1 MKQYNTNQ
9 KKKIVEI
16 INKVKNKKV
25 QALKFNISIRTYYY
39 WKKKLEETDSIENR
53 SRKPKNSPRKLKN
66 KKIINKIVEIRKKY
80 KYGKTKIK
88 KFLEKENIKIGTTA
102 IETILKEYNLYQKKK
117 RKIRKKHKG
126 KHAIYIKE
134 AGEKVQIDV
143 KYAFFGEIRYYQFTA
158 VDIATKISFRYLY
171 AEKTPE
177 STINFLERMLEYFPF
192 RVHCI
197 QTDNGTEF
205 TYRKLLFE
213 KEHPLDIFCKKKH
226 IKRVYS
232 PIASP
237 WYNGV
242 VESTHN
248 LDQKEFYD
256 FCNSE
261 LTLEKA
267 NQKLRKYNNFWNYK
281 RIHSALNYDTPML
294 YFKKLRNT

>member
-25 QALKFNISIRTYYY
+25 QALKFNISIRKFNISIRTYYY

-53 SRKPKNSPRKLKN
+53 SRKPKNSPHKLKN

-143 KYAFFGEIRYYQFTA
+143 TLCGLRHMLFLEKYAIT
-158 VDIATKISFRYLY
+158 S
-171 AEKTPE
+171 
-177 STINFLERMLEYFPF
+177 
-192 RVHCI
+192 
-197 QTDNGTEF
+197 
-205 TYRKLLFE
+205 LL
-213 KEHPLDIFCKKKH
+213 L
-226 IKRVYS
+226 
-232 PIASP
+232 
-237 WYNGV
+237 
-242 VESTHN
+242 
-248 LDQKEFYD
+248 
-256 FCNSE
+256 
-261 LTLEKA
+261 
-267 NQKLRKYNNFWNYK
+267 
-281 RIHSALNYDTPML
+281 
-294 YFKKLRNT
+294 

>member
-53 SRKPKNSPRKLKN
+53 SRKPKNSPHKLKN

-134 AGEKVQIDV
+134 VGEKVQIDV
-143 KYAFFGEIRYYQFTA
+143 TLCGLRHMLFLEKYAIT
-158 VDIATKISFRYLY
+158 S
-171 AEKTPE
+171 
-177 STINFLERMLEYFPF
+177 
-192 RVHCI
+192 
-197 QTDNGTEF
+197 
-205 TYRKLLFE
+205 LL
-213 KEHPLDIFCKKKH
+213 L
-226 IKRVYS
+226 
-232 PIASP
+232 
-237 WYNGV
+237 
-242 VESTHN
+242 
-248 LDQKEFYD
+248 
-256 FCNSE
+256 
-261 LTLEKA
+261 
-267 NQKLRKYNNFWNYK
+267 
-281 RIHSALNYDTPML
+281 
-294 YFKKLRNT
+294 

>member
-39 WKKKLEETDSIENR
+39 WKKKLEETGTVENK
-53 SRKPKNSPRKLKN
+53 SRKPKNSPNKLKN

-88 KFLEKENIKIGTTA
+88 KLLEKENIKIGTTA
-102 IETILKEYNLYQKKK
+102 IETILKEYNLYQKK
-117 RKIRKKHKG
+117 IRKKHKG
-126 KHAIYIKE
+126 KHAFYIKE

-177 STINFLERMLEYFPF
+177 STIDFLERMLEYFPF

-213 KEHPLDIFCKKKH
+213 KEHPLDIFCKKK
-226 IKRVYS
+226 Y
-232 PIASP
+232 
-237 WYNGV
+237 
-242 VESTHN
+242 
-248 LDQKEFYD
+248 
-256 FCNSE
+256 
-261 LTLEKA
+261 
-267 NQKLRKYNNFWNYK
+267 
-281 RIHSALNYDTPML
+281 
-294 YFKKLRNT
+294 